1 MKTSQYEKGDSGSLI
16 VATAYRGLFGS
27 KGYVFLS
34 PFVLGLMPL
43 LRFKIRQG
51 KTIFGSEIYSGLDN
65 IQSEFS
71 WSLHSQNTVLRHFSG
86 MRMHLATSNGKC
98 LHLRGT

>member
-1 MKTSQYEKGDSGSLI
+1 MNTSQYEKGNSLI
-16 VATAYRGLFGS
+16 VPTVYRGLFDS

-34 PFVLGLMPL
+34 PFVLALKLL

-51 KTIFGSEIYSGLDN
+51 KTKFGSEIYSGLDS

-71 WSLHSQNTVLRHFSG
+71 WSPHSQNTVLRHFSG
-86 MRMHLATSNGKC
+86 MRMHLVTSNGKC
-98 LHLRGT
+98 LNLRGT